1 MIKNRR
7 SSLSRPLAAITLTI
21 AALTVSGCGLGAVS
35 GGVYEAPLPGG
46 ADVGEDPIT
55 LKAEFGDVLDLVPQS
70 SVKIDNVAVGRV
82 DKIQLTEDGRSAR
95 VSLVVRDDVSLPAG
109 TTARLQQTSLLGEK
123 YVALIRPATPI
134 AGSPLGDGAVLG
146 RGDTDAAAQ
155 VEEVLGALSM
165 VLNSGGI
172 AQFQEISR
180 EMQKISDGRPEEIK
194 AFLTEMDRFVS
205 ILDSRSESITS
216 AIESLNQLAVTLEQ
230 DKTKIA
236 NALEGLSPG
245 MQVLVD
251 QRPQLVAMLEALDK
265 LSKVTIRTLDQAQDD
280 IVADLKLL
288 DPILDQLAKAGA
300 DLPYA
305 LEMLFTYPFPDEVLN
320 AIRGDYMNL
329 FMITNFRTPAGCQ
342 SKGCEWLQPAV
353 DGGSGGSVSSRSG
366 SSGAPPG
373 LLPSTSSPV
382 PGSSSPSIPGE
393 SILPSDGGSSS
404 GDPSDP
410 SSSSDPS
417 GSSDPSPSDPGSTFP
432 SDPSGSPSE
441 SPAGSESAT
450 SGSSPEGAV
459 SDSGSVEGSE

>member
-1 MIKNRR
+1 MSR
-7 SSLSRPLAAITLTI
+7 LSRPLVAVLAT
-21 AALTVSGCGLGAVS
+21 AALTLSGCGLGAVS

-55 LKAEFGDVLDLVPQS
+55 LSAEFSDVLDLVPQS

-82 DKIQLTEDGRSAR
+82 AKIRLAEDGRSAR
-95 VSLVVRDDVSLPAG
+95 VSLVVRDDVELPAG

-123 YVALIRPATPI
+123 YVALIRPATPV

-146 RGDTDAAAQ
+146 RGDTEAAAQ

-180 EMQKISDGRPEEIK
+180 EMQKISDGRPEEIR
-194 AFLTEMDRFVS
+194 AFLKEMDRFVS
-205 ILDSRSESITS
+205 ALDSRSESITS
-216 AIESLNQLAVTLEQ
+216 AIDSLNELAVTLEK

-251 QRPQLVAMLEALDK
+251 QRPQLVAMLEALDQ
-265 LSKVTIRTLDQAQDD
+265 LSKVTIRTLDEAQDD

-288 DPILDQLAKAGA
+288 DPILDQLAKAGS

-305 LEMLFTYPFPDEVLN
+305 LEILFTYPFPDEVLN
-320 AIRGDYMNL
+320 AIRGDYLNL
-329 FMITNFRTPAGCQ
+329 FLVTNFRTPDGCR
-342 SKGCEWLQPAV
+342 SKGCDWLQV
-353 DGGSGGSVSSRSG
+353 SVEGGSGGPVSSQSG
-366 SSGAPPG
+366 SSGAPG
-373 LLPSTSSPV
+373 LLPSTTSPV
-382 PGSSSPSIPGE
+382 PGSSSPAIPGE
-393 SILPSDGGSSS
+393 SILPSDPGS
-404 GDPSDP
+404 

-417 GSSDPSPSDPGSTFP
+417 SSESGSSSSSP

-441 SPAGSESAT
+441 SPSESSESSEPSGSGSET
-450 SGSSPEGAV
+450 SETSPEGAV
-459 SDSGSVEGSE
+459 SDPGTGSVEGSE

>member
-1 MIKNRR
+1 MSR
-7 SSLSRPLAAITLTI
+7 SSRPLSRPLMALLAT
-21 AALTVSGCGLGAVS
+21 AALTLSGCGLGAVS

-55 LKAEFGDVLDLVPQS
+55 LSAEFGDVLDLVPQS

-82 DKIQLTEDGRSAR
+82 SKIRLTEDGRSAR

-123 YVALIRPATPI
+123 YVALIRPATPV

-146 RGDTDAAAQ
+146 RGDTEAAAQ

-180 EMQKISDGRPEEIK
+180 EMQQISDGRPEEIK

-205 ILDSRSESITS
+205 VLDSRSASITS
-216 AIESLNQLAVTLEQ
+216 AIESLNELAVTLEK
-230 DKTKIA
+230 DKTKISS
-236 NALEGLSPG
+236 ALEGLSPG

-265 LSKVTIRTLDQAQDD
+265 LSKVTISTLDEAQDD

-288 DPILDQLAKAGA
+288 DPILDQLAKAGS

-305 LEMLFTYPFPDEVLN
+305 LEILFTYPFPDEVLN
-320 AIRGDYMNL
+320 ALRGDYMNL

-342 SKGCEWLQPAV
+342 SKGCEWLQLAV
-353 DGGSGGSVSSRSG
+353 GGGSGGSVSSQSG
-366 SSGAPPG
+366 SSDAPPG
-373 LLPSTSSPV
+373 LLPSTTSPV

-393 SILPSDGGSSS
+393 SILPSVPGSS
-404 GDPSDP
+404 

-417 GSSDPSPSDPGSTFP
+417 QSGSSSPSSSP

-441 SPAGSESAT
+441 SPTEPSSGSGSAT
-450 SGSSPEGAV
+450 SETSPEGAA
-459 SDSGSVEGSE
+459 SDAGSVEGSE

>member
-1 MIKNRR
+1 M
-7 SSLSRPLAAITLTI
+7 SRPLAAAALATA

-46 ADVGEDPIT
+46 ADVGEDPIM
-55 LKAEFGDVLDLVPQS
+55 LSAEFGDVLDLVPQS
-70 SVKIDNVAVGRV
+70 SVKVDNVAVGRV

-123 YVALIRPATPI
+123 YVALIRPAAPV
-134 AGSPLGDGAVLG
+134 AGEPLGDGAVLG

-194 AFLTEMDRFVS
+194 AFLAELNRFVS
-205 ILDSRSESITS
+205 VLDSRSASITS

-230 DKTKIA
+230 DKEKISS
-236 NALEGLSPG
+236 ALEGLSPG

-251 QRPQLVAMLEALDK
+251 QRPQLITMLKALDK
-265 LSKVTIRTLDQAQDD
+265 LSKVTISTLDQAQDD

-288 DPILDQLAKAGA
+288 DPILDQLAKAGS

-305 LEMLFTYPFPDEVLN
+305 LEILFTYPFPDEVLN

-329 FMITNFRTPAGCQ
+329 FMVTNFRTPAGCQ
-342 SKGCEWLQPAV
+342 SKGCDWLQPV
-353 DGGSGGSVSSRSG
+353 VEGGSGGSVSSQSG

-382 PGSSSPSIPGE
+382 PGSSSPSIPGD
-393 SILPSDGGSSS
+393 SILPSDG
-404 GDPSDP
+404 
-410 SSSSDPS
+410 SSSSDPTDPS
-417 GSSDPSPSDPGSTFP
+417 GSPSDPGSSSPGDPSTP

-441 SPAGSESAT
+441 SPAESPAESEAP
-450 SGSSPEGAV
+450 PEGTDPEA
-459 SDSGSVEGSE
+459 GSVEGSE

>member
-1 MIKNRR
+1 MSR
-7 SSLSRPLAAITLTI
+7 SSRPLVAVLAT
-21 AALTVSGCGLGAVS
+21 AALALSGCGLGAVS

-55 LKAEFGDVLDLVPQS
+55 LSAEFSDVLDLVPQS
-70 SVKIDNVAVGRV
+70 SVKVDNVAVGRV
-82 DKIQLTEDGRSAR
+82 SKIRLTEDGRSAR
-95 VSLVVRDDVSLPAG
+95 VSLVVNDDVELPAG

-123 YVALIRPATPI
+123 YVALIRPATPV

-146 RGDTDAAAQ
+146 RGDTAAAAQ

-205 ILDSRSESITS
+205 VLDSRSASITS
-216 AIESLNQLAVTLEQ
+216 AIESLNELAVTLEK

-236 NALEGLSPG
+236 EALEGLSPG

-265 LSKVTIRTLDQAQDD
+265 LSKVTISTLDEAQDD

-288 DPILDQLAKAGA
+288 DPILDQLAKAGS

-305 LEMLFTYPFPDEVLN
+305 LEILFTYPFPDEVLN
-320 AIRGDYMNL
+320 ALRGDYMNL

-353 DGGSGGSVSSRSG
+353 EGGSGGSVSSQSG
-366 SSGAPPG
+366 SSDAPPG
-373 LLPSTSSPV
+373 LLPSTTSPV

-393 SILPSDGGSSS
+393 SILPSAPGSS
-404 GDPSDP
+404 

-417 GSSDPSPSDPGSTFP
+417 QSGSSSPSSSP

-441 SPAGSESAT
+441 SPTEPSSGSGSAT
-450 SGSSPEGAV
+450 SETSPEGAA
-459 SDSGSVEGSE
+459 SDAGSVEGSE

>member
-1 MIKNRR
+1 MTMIRWSN
-7 SSLSRPLAAITLTI
+7 LARPAAVLAA
-21 AALTVSGCGLGAVS
+21 AALTLTGCGLGAVS

-46 ADVGEDPIT
+46 ADVGKNPIT
-55 LKAEFGDVLDLVPQS
+55 LSAEFGDVLDLVPQS
-70 SVKIDNVAVGRV
+70 SVKVDNVAVGRV
-82 DKIQLTEDGRSAR
+82 SKIRLTENGRSAR

-123 YVALIRPATPI
+123 YIALIRPAKPV

-146 RGDTDAAAQ
+146 RGDTEAAAQ

-194 AFLTEMDRFVS
+194 AFLTEINRFVS
-205 ILDSRSESITS
+205 VLDSRSGSITS
-216 AIESLNQLAVTLEQ
+216 AIESLNDLAVTLEK
-230 DKTKIA
+230 DKDKISG
-236 NALEGLSPG
+236 ALEGLSPG

-251 QRPQLVAMLEALDK
+251 QRPQLIAMLKALDK

-288 DPILDQLAKAGA
+288 DPILDQLTKAGS

-305 LEMLFTYPFPDEVLN
+305 LEILFTYPFPDEVLN

-329 FMITNFRTPAGCQ
+329 FMVTNFRTPAGCQ
-342 SKGCEWLQPAV
+342 SKGCEWLQPVA
-353 DGGSGGSVSSRSG
+353 DGAFGGASGGASGGSVSSQSK
-366 SSGAPPG
+366 SSDAPPG

-404 GDPSDP
+404 SDP
-410 SSSSDPS
+410 AS
-417 GSSDPSPSDPGSTFP
+417 GDPSPSESGSSSP
-432 SDPSGSPSE
+432 STSPSSPSE
-441 SPAGSESAT
+441 SPDGSESAT
-450 SGSSPEGAV
+450 SETSPDGTGSDPDA
-459 SDSGSVEGSE
+459 GSVEGSE

>member
-1 MIKNRR
+1 MSR
-7 SSLSRPLAAITLTI
+7 SPRPLSRPLMALLAT
-21 AALTVSGCGLGAVS
+21 AALTLSGCGLGAVS

-46 ADVGEDPIT
+46 ADVGKDPIT
-55 LKAEFGDVLDLVPQS
+55 LSAEFSDVLDLVPQS

-82 DKIQLTEDGRSAR
+82 SKIRLTEDGRSAR

-123 YVALIRPATPI
+123 YVALIRPATPV

-146 RGDTDAAAQ
+146 RGDTEAAAQ

-180 EMQKISDGRPEEIK
+180 EMQQISDGRPEEIK

-205 ILDSRSESITS
+205 VLDSRSASITS
-216 AIESLNQLAVTLEQ
+216 AIESLNELAVTLEK
-230 DKTKIA
+230 DKTKIS

-265 LSKVTIRTLDQAQDD
+265 LSKVTISTLDEAQDD

-288 DPILDQLAKAGA
+288 DPILDQLAKAGS

-305 LEMLFTYPFPDEVLN
+305 LEILFTYPFPDEVLN
-320 AIRGDYMNL
+320 ALRGDYMNL

-353 DGGSGGSVSSRSG
+353 GGGSGGSVSSQSG
-366 SSGAPPG
+366 SSDAPPG
-373 LLPSTSSPV
+373 LLPSTTSPV

-393 SILPSDGGSSS
+393 SILPSAPGSS
-404 GDPSDP
+404 

-417 GSSDPSPSDPGSTFP
+417 QSGSSSPSSSP
-432 SDPSGSPSE
+432 SGPSGSPSE
-441 SPAGSESAT
+441 SPTEPSSGSGSAT
-450 SGSSPEGAV
+450 SETSPEGTA
-459 SDSGSVEGSE
+459 SDAGSVEGSE

>member
-1 MIKNRR
+1 MSR
-7 SSLSRPLAAITLTI
+7 LSRSRAAGVVLAT
-21 AALTVSGCGLGAVS
+21 AALTLSGCGLGAVS

-55 LKAEFGDVLDLVPQS
+55 LSAEFSDVLDLVPQS

-82 DKIQLTEDGRSAR
+82 DKIRLAEDGRSAR
-95 VSLVVRDDVSLPAG
+95 VSLVVRDDVPLPAG

-123 YVALIRPATPI
+123 YVALIRPATPV
-134 AGSPLGDGAVLG
+134 AGEPLGEGSVVG
-146 RGDTDAAAQ
+146 RGDTEAAAQ

-180 EMQKISDGRPEEIK
+180 ELQKVSDGRPEEIK
-194 AFLTEMDRFVS
+194 AFLTEIDRFVS
-205 ILDSRSESITS
+205 VLDSRSESITS
-216 AIESLNQLAVTLEQ
+216 AIESLNELAVTLEK
-230 DKTKIA
+230 DKTKIST
-236 NALEGLSPG
+236 ALEGLSPG

-265 LSKVTIRTLDQAQDD
+265 LSKVTISTLDKAQDD

-288 DPILDQLAKAGA
+288 DPILDQLARAGS

-305 LEMLFTYPFPDEVLN
+305 LEILFTYPFPDEVLN
-320 AIRGDYMNL
+320 AIRGDYMSL
-329 FMITNFRTPAGCQ
+329 FMVTNFRTPAGCQ

-353 DGGSGGSVSSRSG
+353 EGGSGGSVSSRSG

-373 LLPSTSSPV
+373 LLPPTTSPV

-393 SILPSDGGSSS
+393 SILPSDGSS
-404 GDPSDP
+404 

-417 GSSDPSPSDPGSTFP
+417 PSGSGSSSSSP

-441 SPAGSESAT
+441 SPTESESAT
-450 SGSSPEGAV
+450 SPEGTA

>member
-1 MIKNRR
+1 M
-7 SSLSRPLAAITLTI
+7 SSPSKPLVAVLAA
-21 AALTVSGCGLGAVS
+21 AALTLSGCGLGAVS

-46 ADVGEDPIT
+46 ADVGQDPIT
-55 LKAEFGDVLDLVPQS
+55 LSAEFSDVLDLVPQS
-70 SVKIDNVAVGRV
+70 SVKVDNVAVGRV
-82 DKIQLTEDGRSAR
+82 AKIRLAEDGRSAR
-95 VSLVVRDDVSLPAG
+95 VSLVVRDDVELPAG

-123 YVALIRPATPI
+123 YVALIRPATPV
-134 AGSPLGDGAVLG
+134 AGAPLGDGAVLG
-146 RGDTDAAAQ
+146 RGDTEAAAQ

-180 EMQKISDGRPEEIK
+180 EMQKISDGRPEEIR
-194 AFLTEMDRFVS
+194 AFLKEMDRFVS
-205 ILDSRSESITS
+205 VLDARSESITS
-216 AIESLNQLAVTLEQ
+216 AIESLNRLAVTLEK

-245 MQVLVD
+245 MQVLVE

-265 LSKVTIRTLDQAQDD
+265 LSKVTIRTLDEAQDD

-288 DPILDQLAKAGA
+288 DPILDQLAKAGS

-305 LEMLFTYPFPDEVLN
+305 LEILFTYPFPDEVLN
-320 AIRGDYMNL
+320 AIRGDYLNL
-329 FMITNFRTPAGCQ
+329 FMVTNFRTPDGCR

-353 DGGSGGSVSSRSG
+353 GGGSGGSVTSRPG

-373 LLPSTSSPV
+373 LLPSTTSPV
-382 PGSSSPSIPGE
+382 PGSSSPAIPGE

-404 GDPSDP
+404 SSSEPSGSGSTSP
-410 SSSSDPS
+410 SSS
-417 GSSDPSPSDPGSTFP
+417 P

-441 SPAGSESAT
+441 SPTEPSESGTAT
-450 SGSSPEGAV
+450 SETSPEGTGPDAGT
-459 SDSGSVEGSE
+459 GSVEGSE